1 MGTKPINSLP
11 PSNRNTK
18 LESFDSYTQID
29 FILSPKQAAA
39 VSVAVYPQKLDYVGL
54 STFTPQ
60 PSTSDF
66 HQRGEQINA
75 QDHYV
80 IGQAGLL
87 NSQFSYKR
95 FDADVTAQSD
105 HPYRLLL
112 ETTEGGFFN
121 RQARRTSR
129 TSWQENY
136 QFAPWRFAGS
146 HQFTVGLSYEHSAYQ
161 GRQTFLPVEIDGAPN
176 EPLERISFTSPTS
189 FRISQNETAWFASAQ
204 RPPNPRLT
212 LSFASPFHNTT
223 IPSPTQP

>member
-80 IGQAGLL
+80 IGQPGLL
-87 NSQFSYKR
+87 NSHVPSQ
-95 FDADVTAQSD
+95 
-105 HPYRLLL
+105 P
-112 ETTEGGFFN
+112 
-121 RQARRTSR
+121 
-129 TSWQENY
+129 
-136 QFAPWRFAGS
+136 FAP
-146 HQFTVGLSYEHSAYQ
+146 H
-161 GRQTFLPVEIDGAPN
+161 
-176 EPLERISFTSPTS
+176 FTSQT
-189 FRISQNETAWFASAQ
+189 N
-204 RPPNPRLT
+204 
-212 LSFASPFHNTT
+212 
-223 IPSPTQP
+223 